1 MRPALLLMSTAI
13 VLCLGGQP
21 ALAQTCPAD
30 LSALDS
36 EIQTE
41 SLRVGLFVPL
51 ADRVQ
56 RGGGVNA
63 MIAKAE
69 EDVARLYDQ
78 RDHLAP
84 GTSEDLRR
92 TINEAILLLDAELD
106 ALRCMQA
113 QS

>member
-1 MRPALLLMSTAI
+1 MRPSILLLSLAFA
-13 VLCLGGQP
+13 CGLGGRP

-41 SLRVGLFVPL
+41 SLRVGLFIPL

-78 RDHLAP
+78 RDNLAP
-84 GTSEDLRR
+84 STSEELRR
-92 TINEAILLLDAELD
+92 TINEAILLLDAELS
-106 ALRCMQA
+106 ALRCLQA